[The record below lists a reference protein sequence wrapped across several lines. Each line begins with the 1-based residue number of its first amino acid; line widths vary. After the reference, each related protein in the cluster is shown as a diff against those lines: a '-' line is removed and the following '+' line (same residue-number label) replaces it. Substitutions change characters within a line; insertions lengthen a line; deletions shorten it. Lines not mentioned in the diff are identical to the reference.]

1 MHALFDEEEEPTMSI
16 PAPITGFL
24 GDAMTLS
31 TTSTGKVVA
40 RGRVGCPDEYRNG
53 KGEWTERD
61 TVWVPIQAWG
71 TLAERLAD
79 LPKGAPIVGIGEWRQ
94 SNYQDEQGNNR
105 SSRYVRL
112 SAAGPDWS
120 KRPSGQPAP
129 AVAEESEASEST
141 PAPSQPERVET
152 KAEENPL

>member
-1 MHALFDEEEEPTMSI
+1 MTLTTRLARLALIAGIGLLGACKPASEAPRATVVNPDASASQPADYRESSPGKPGGTLRLSTSSDTTTLDLHSISHGNTQWLGRILFDC
-16 PAPITGFL
+16 L
-24 GDAMTLS
+24 
-31 TTSTGKVVA
+31 V
-40 RGRVGCPDEYRNG
+40 
-53 KGEWTERD
+53 
-61 TVWVPIQAWG
+61 
-71 TLAERLAD
+71 
-79 LPKGAPIVGIGEWRQ
+79 
-94 SNYQDEQGNNR
+94 YQDEQGNNR